1 MAANLAL
8 NVSFDLWFSPPTRLA
23 TFLRASVDHG
33 YRFDLD
39 QRTWDGE
46 TSHLHQGTGR
56 RVGGEE
62 LLADLT
68 VAFPVADVRDE
79 HGDLHDVPEAGAAG
93 FEDAAHI
100 LKDAAGLSAD
110 VVRSDE
116 VTVLVERKLTSDVDC
131 IADAPAMRVT
141 GPRIGHV
148 DGLNRRACHA
158 CLLLVTDCKIKPA
171 RPDGALTDA
180 SGRSHSRCADG
191 PPSAPISSSEN
202 PSSASTSRVCS
213 PRRGEEAASH
223 GGDEGPPIDHWITS
237 SARGKSDGGIVKR
250 SNLARRE
257 DSMSGVEPRAFEFAL
272 LKIDDGF
279 VFEKFVQGYLGSI
292 LGHLF
297 MPVGGI
303 HDKGIDG
310 LEHIFHRDSLTR
322 YVYQASIEKD
332 PPSKLRKTLAV
343 LSKNNIEYDALYF
356 TTNQVFANKD
366 KVIDELFEKW
376 KKPIH
381 IYDLKWL
388 SSHVNDNQNT
398 LNHFQVFVE
407 SYLHDFSQPGHT
419 FVVADLVEDP
429 RLFVFLRQQ
438 WETYR
443 KDLDLA
449 AILTDTLILYALE
462 GTDPAKGILKTRD
475 EIYGSIGRYIKFD
488 PSKLTTML
496 DQRLKTLSTKPR
508 RIQYHSTEKA
518 YCLPYET
525 RLEIEDRNLRDAALH
540 DDFKTLGTERLQRYL
555 QGANIS
561 APDALSLL
569 EQTFHRLFYQQGLEF
584 ADFILRGENNDAFEK
599 RLPDIISAVVDETKV
614 PIKTREAVK
623 TSLLVALR
631 DLICNGSPSEKEF
644 LAKLSHTYMMLFL
657 LQFDPKLST
666 FFSTMAFRLT
676 IYVCTSIIIPA
687 LSEYYLDV
695 PNRRHWNLLK
705 EARNAGVNLVVNET
719 ILKEL
724 VSHFRM
730 IVNKYKDEYRD
741 LEEVFLSDEVQTLYI
756 DEIMIRA
763 YFYSKMRKQ
772 VDTFENFIDNF
783 VSPDLMTLVEYCNSH
798 TTRSAQHGEES

>member
-1 MAANLAL
+1 
-8 NVSFDLWFSPPTRLA
+8 
-23 TFLRASVDHG
+23 
-33 YRFDLD
+33 
-39 QRTWDGE
+39 
-46 TSHLHQGTGR
+46 
-56 RVGGEE
+56 
-62 LLADLT
+62 
-68 VAFPVADVRDE
+68 
-79 HGDLHDVPEAGAAG
+79 
-93 FEDAAHI
+93 
-100 LKDAAGLSAD
+100 
-110 VVRSDE
+110 
-116 VTVLVERKLTSDVDC
+116 
-131 IADAPAMRVT
+131 
-141 GPRIGHV
+141 
-148 DGLNRRACHA
+148 
-158 CLLLVTDCKIKPA
+158 
-171 RPDGALTDA
+171 
-180 SGRSHSRCADG
+180 
-191 PPSAPISSSEN
+191 
-202 PSSASTSRVCS
+202 
-213 PRRGEEAASH
+213 
-223 GGDEGPPIDHWITS
+223 
-237 SARGKSDGGIVKR
+237 
-250 SNLARRE
+250 
-257 DSMSGVEPRAFEFAL
+257 MSGVEPRAFEFAL
-272 LKIDDGF
+272 QKIDDGF
-279 VFEKFVQGYLGSI
+279 VFEKFVHGYLGSV

-303 HDKGIDG
+303 HDHGIDG
-310 LEHIFHRDSLTR
+310 LEHIFHRDNLTR

-343 LSKNNIEYDALYF
+343 LAKNNIEYDALYF

-366 KVIDELFEKW
+366 KAIDELFEKW

-449 AILTDTLILYALE
+449 AILTDTLVLYALE
-462 GTDPAKGILKTRD
+462 GTDPNKGILKTRD
-475 EIYGSIGRYIKFD
+475 EIYTSIGRYIKFD
-488 PSKLTTML
+488 PSKLTTIL
-496 DQRLKTLSTKPR
+496 DQRLKTLSNKPR
-508 RIQYHSTEKA
+508 RIQYHGTEKA

-561 APDALSLL
+561 ASDALSLL

-599 RLPDIISAVVDETKV
+599 RLPDIIRAVVDETKV

-631 DLICNGSPSEKEF
+631 DLIYNGSPSEKEF

-772 VDTFENFIDNF
+772 VDTFENFLDNF
-783 VSPDLMTLVEYCNSH
+783 ISPDLAHAEDEVLEWLKTEFGIQYRSNSSLGIKPQPAEMNRLFEALKGQKTHPEKARSDASLILTIFAIRERQNEKADAGVFGYKTWWLSKDTVTQRAVIETFKDKYPLSCYIRPDFLHNYICLAPSSADINSAYHQLFPTLLGVNISH
-798 TTRSAQHGEES
+798 HMPKDILDVVHAQLREHKDKNRARLAAVLRTLADKMKLDPGTRNRGFVQHYLEEELSKISS